1 VRVSDYAFFRFVIL
15 LVAEQ
20 QRMYGSA
27 RTRQDVADKVCI
39 TITSMSIREAIMRG
53 SILVVDA
60 DAAMRKLVAGNF
72 QNAGYQV
79 ICASDFAQAEV
90 AVRDNRPELALL
102 DWDPGLPGLTFT
114 RQLRRDRR
122 TASISI
128 IMIGRR
134 SDEQDTIAALESG
147 ADDYVRKPFSMRE
160 LLARV
165 RAVLRRRTPELAE
178 EVLEVHGLQLDPA
191 ARRLTA
197 HGRDVDLRKTEF
209 KLLHFFM
216 THLGRTFTRRELLD
230 RVWGDNVYVE
240 ERTVDVHVRRLRRT
254 LKPDHSAL
262 VETVRGVGYRMPAS
276 PPSTTEHQHPWTV
289 GSFASPSVVAVP
301 ANRERVTPVRITEAR
316 ESGLGAGYAVDG

>member
-1 VRVSDYAFFRFVIL
+1 
-15 LVAEQ
+15 
-20 QRMYGSA
+20 
-27 RTRQDVADKVCI
+27 
-39 TITSMSIREAIMRG
+39 MRG
-53 SILVVDA
+53 SILVVDS

-79 ICASDFAQAEV
+79 ICAGDFAQAELL
-90 AVRDNRPELALL
+90 VRDTRPELALL

-128 IMIGRR
+128 IMIGHR

-160 LLARV
+160 LLARAK
-165 RAVLRRRTPELAE
+165 AVLRRRTPELAE
-178 EVLEVHGLQLDPA
+178 EVLEVHGLRLDPG
-191 ARRLTA
+191 ARGLTA
-197 HGRDVDLRKTEF
+197 HGREVDLRKTEF
-209 KLLHFFM
+209 KLLHFFL

-240 ERTVDVHVRRLRRT
+240 ERTVDVHVRRLRRS

-262 VETVRGVGYRMPAS
+262 IETVRGVGYRMPEA
-276 PPSTTEHQHPWTV
+276 PQSTTEHQQPWNI
-289 GSFASPSVVAVP
+289 GSFASRSVFAVP
-301 ANRERVTPVRITEAR
+301 VHRERVTAAR
-316 ESGLGAGYAVDG
+316 VADVPDKGVGAGRVVHG